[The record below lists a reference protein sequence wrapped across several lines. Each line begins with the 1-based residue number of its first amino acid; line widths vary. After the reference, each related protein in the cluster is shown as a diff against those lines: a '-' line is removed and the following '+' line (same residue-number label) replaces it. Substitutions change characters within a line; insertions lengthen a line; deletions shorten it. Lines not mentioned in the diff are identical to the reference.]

1 MFKAP
6 GDNKVFQHAAFLK
19 QMTPVSSATAVIF
32 YAATRGLLCLLCR
45 SAQSRP
51 HSFLISHAAANPSR
65 CCLRC
70 ESNLRGRCSADGG
83 RGGEKMKW
91 KWCMALCKTCSLG
104 NQRKACSQNK
114 RNDAGW
120 GRGIKNNDAGKEQGG
135 GGENVSEGFKFF
147 SFSPKTMGLNL
158 DGGCASH

>member
-6 GDNKVFQHAAFLK
+6 GDNKVFQHAASLK

-32 YAATRGLLCLLCR
+32 TLWHHLLCLLCR

-51 HSFLISHAAANPSR
+51 RSFLILHAAANPSR

-70 ESNLRGRCSADGG
+70 EFNLRGRGSAEQGAK
-83 RGGEKMKW
+83 KMKW

-120 GRGIKNNDAGKEQGG
+120 GGGNDAGKERGS
-135 GGENVSEGFKFF
+135 GGENISEGFQFLALAQK
-147 SFSPKTMGLNL
+147 LW
-158 DGGCASH
+158 D